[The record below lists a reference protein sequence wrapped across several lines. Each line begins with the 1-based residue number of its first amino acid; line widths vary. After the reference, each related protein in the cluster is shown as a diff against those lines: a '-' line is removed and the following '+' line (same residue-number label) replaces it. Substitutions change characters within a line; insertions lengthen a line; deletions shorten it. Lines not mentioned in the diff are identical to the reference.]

1 MTDRPTPEKRPR
13 KPYVKPEVS
22 EVELRPEEAVLGSCK
37 KASAVGPLQA
47 ACNTPSNCST
57 IAS

>member
-1 MTDRPTPEKRPR
+1 MTDRPIHGKRQR
-13 KPYVKPEVS
+13 KPYVKPEVN

-47 ACNTPSNCST
+47 QCNTPSNCST

>member
-1 MTDRPTPEKRPR
+1 MTGGLAQGERRK
-13 KPYVKPEVS
+13 KPYVKPEVN

-47 ACNTPSNCST
+47 ACNTPSSCST

>member
-1 MTDRPTPEKRPR
+1 VTDRPTPGKRRR
-13 KPYVKPEVS
+13 KPYAKPEVN

-37 KASAVGPLQA
+37 KTSAVGPLQA
-47 ACNTPSNCST
+47 QCNTPSNCST

>member
-1 MTDRPTPEKRPR
+1 VTHNRTRTGEQK
-13 KPYVKPEVS
+13 KPYVKPEVNQ
-22 EVELRPEEAVLGSCK
+22 VELRPEEAVLGSCK

-47 ACNTPSNCST
+47 QCTTPLDCST